1 MSGENATTGPVNGTN
16 GTNGASERPHR
27 LSGRAMRRPRALLLD
42 FGGVL
47 VETSRRPGW
56 SAALA
61 KEVHALLS
69 RAGCHDLDAAAVE
82 TDIKAGAAAD
92 KCWKDAMSRPYAP
105 AEMTHTGF
113 WGDYVA
119 ADWPAA
125 ARQLVVAHATP
136 LCKRMGELR
145 QDRRTRPGI
154 PELLDGAAA
163 LGVPCGIVS
172 NALSGAVHRDYT
184 EATGLAGKLAIEV
197 YSDEAGVRKPNPEMI
212 WIATRA
218 LGVEP
223 EDAWYVGD
231 NFDRDVVCGHRAGVG
246 GNLLM
251 VAKGTY
257 DVPYEVRYRPDAVV
271 DDGHGLLDLLTTAA
285 EGDA

>member
-1 MSGENATTGPVNGTN
+1 MTAP
-16 GTNGASERPHR
+16 
-27 LSGRAMRRPRALLLD
+27 LRRPRALLLD

-47 VETSRRPGW
+47 VETSRRDGW
-56 SAALA
+56 QAALA
-61 KEVHALLS
+61 KEVHALLTGAGS
-69 RAGCHDLDAAAVE
+69 RELDAAAIE
-82 TDIKAGAAAD
+82 TDIRAGAAAD

-105 AEMTHTGF
+105 REMTHAAF

-119 ADWPAA
+119 ADWPAP

-154 PELLDGAAA
+154 PELLDAAA
-163 LGVPCGIVS
+163 GFGIPCAVVS

-184 EATGLAGKLAIEV
+184 ASTGLAGRLALEV
-197 YSDEAGVRKPNPEMI
+197 YSDEVGIRKPNPEMI

-223 EDAWYVGD
+223 PDAWYVGD
-231 NFDRDVVCGHRAGVG
+231 NFDRDVLCGHRAGVG
-246 GNLLM
+246 GNVLM
-251 VAKGTY
+251 VAKGTH
-257 DVPYEVRYRPDAVV
+257 DVPYEVRCRPDAVV
-271 DDGHGLLDLLTTAA
+271 DDGHGLLDLLTATT
-285 EGDA
+285 EGER

>member
-1 MSGENATTGPVNGTN
+1 MSAGAGLTG
-16 GTNGASERPHR
+16 RR
-27 LSGRAMRRPRALLLD
+27 LRRPRALLLD

-47 VETSRRPGW
+47 VETSGRPEW
-56 SAALA
+56 AAALA
-61 KEVHALLS
+61 KEVHALLT
-69 RAGCHDLDAAAVE
+69 RAGRHELDAAAVE
-82 TDIKAGAAAD
+82 TDIRAGATAD
-92 KCWKDAMSRPYAP
+92 KHWKNAMSRPYAP
-105 AEMTHTGF
+105 PETTHAAF

-119 ADWPAA
+119 ADWPEA
-125 ARQLVVAHATP
+125 ARQLVVAHASP

-163 LGVPCGIVS
+163 LGVPCAVVS
-172 NALSGAVHRDYT
+172 NALSGAVHRDHT
-184 EATGLAGKLAIEV
+184 AATGLAGKLALEV

-218 LGVEP
+218 LGVRP

-246 GNLLM
+246 GNVLM
-251 VAKGTY
+251 VAAGTY
-257 DVPYEVRYRPDAVV
+257 DVPYEVRHRPDAVV
-271 DDGHGLLDLLTTAA
+271 DDGHGLLDLLTDAA
-285 EGDA
+285 EGDR

>member
-1 MSGENATTGPVNGTN
+1 MNAAPPGSSPGPSGSRVV
-16 GTNGASERPHR
+16 
-27 LSGRAMRRPRALLLD
+27 SGRTLRRPRALLLD

-47 VETSRRPGW
+47 VETSARPGW
-56 SAALA
+56 PAALA
-61 KEVHALLS
+61 KEVHALLV
-69 RAGCHDLDAAAVE
+69 RAGCRELDAAAVE

-105 AEMTHTGF
+105 PEMTHAGF
-113 WGDYVA
+113 WCDYVA
-119 ADWPAA
+119 ADWPAP
-125 ARQLVVAHATP
+125 ARELVRAHASP

-145 QDRRTRPGI
+145 QDRRVRPGI

-163 LGVPCGIVS
+163 LGVPCGVVS
-172 NALSGAVHRDYT
+172 NALSGAVHRDHT
-184 EATGLAGKLAIEV
+184 EATGLAGKLAVEV
-197 YSDEAGVRKPNPEMI
+197 YSDEAGVRKPNPEMV

-218 LGVEP
+218 LGVRP

-246 GNLLM
+246 GNVLM

-271 DDGHGLLDLLTTAA
+271 DDGHGLLALLTEAV
-285 EGDA
+285 EGDQ